1 MLKRFGVVFEY
12 SMAWLL
18 PIAGLSFVIA
28 WLKFRKLSK
37 LPDISKGMALF
48 ISGLRFIVI
57 FTLLALLLNP
67 AFSWVEKTKEKPLL
81 VLAQDNSAS
90 LIKTKDS
97 LYYRNEYKASLEK
110 MSKALKSKFDIVPLT
125 FGASIRRN
133 DEYDFSEQYTNISAV
148 FDYTDQHFI
157 VRRPAA
163 MILFSDG
170 IYNTGVNPKYKTPDF
185 PVYTVALGDTVAYP
199 DVYIRNVETDKFNF
213 VNTIFPIKVEVG
225 AIKQKG
231 SQVKCSLKQND
242 QVIARQILTIG
253 QDYFFQEV
261 SFEVEAPKKG
271 IFRYSVE
278 LENDRV
284 ERTYE
289 NNRIETW
296 MNIIDNSAKVAIYT
310 TVPHPDIAAI
320 KNAVGVSGIYRCKLY
335 RWEEPLDSLNANL
348 VILHNPD
355 PHSTGYQQLM
365 QEINRRKLSVW
376 YILTTPECIAGF
388 SKLQNLYTSDISADK
403 TEYASLQIN
412 EQFSYFEFSETE
424 KAAYKDYPP
433 IIVPFGEINTG
444 AGKIL
449 FSQKIKNTPTSN
461 GILGFYDLNGQ
472 KISYFWGEGLWKW
485 RLYSYQENGNHE
497 PFNTLIN
504 KIVGYLTTRQG
515 AERLVDD
522 IEPLYEESEEIVIN
536 VELYN
541 DSYELI
547 NTPDLKMELNIG
559 GKTYN
564 YLFNRNGEKYRM
576 TLGNLQAGE
585 YNFRLSTDL
594 KGERFTKKG
603 IFYVKSHNPEL
614 NRLVADLSLLKE
626 IARHTGGESV
636 SVRDMARLT
645 NELNSNDRYISEYK
659 SETGF
664 SDLSEIKI
672 LGLIIL
678 LLLCME
684 WFLLKFFAG

>member
-37 LPDISKGMALF
+37 LPDISKGMALL

-125 FGASIRRN
+125 FGASIRQN

-310 TVPHPDIAAI
+310 TAPHPDIAAI

-388 SKLQNLYTSDISADK
+388 SKLQNLYTSDISADQ

-461 GILGFYDLNGQ
+461 GILGFYDLNG
-472 KISYFWGEGLWKW
+472 
-485 RLYSYQENGNHE
+485 
-497 PFNTLIN
+497 
-504 KIVGYLTTRQG
+504 
-515 AERLVDD
+515 
-522 IEPLYEESEEIVIN
+522 
-536 VELYN
+536 
-541 DSYELI
+541 
-547 NTPDLKMELNIG
+547 
-559 GKTYN
+559 
-564 YLFNRNGEKYRM
+564 GEKVF
-576 TLGNLQAGE
+576 GNGD
-585 YNFRLSTDL
+585 YIPIRKMVITNRST
-594 KGERFTKKG
+594 R
-603 IFYVKSHNPEL
+603 
-614 NRLVADLSLLKE
+614 
-626 IARHTGGESV
+626 
-636 SVRDMARLT
+636 
-645 NELNSNDRYISEYK
+645 
-659 SETGF
+659 
-664 SDLSEIKI
+664 
-672 LGLIIL
+672 
-678 LLLCME
+678 
-684 WFLLKFFAG
+684 